1 MRSSCGR
8 LFTRKSFCIGGE
20 AAVANIR
27 DIAKLTGYSVST
39 ISRVIN
45 GHPYVDEEKRKE
57 ILAVMKEVDYI
68 PNANARQLSYG
79 KTKSIGVILPYTN
92 HPYFD
97 QLISGIIEAAF
108 DYDYKVTLLP
118 TGYQKEKERRYLE
131 EFAAKAFDGL
141 IITSR
146 ANTLDDLLAYQKYG
160 PLVFCEEIKGKQA
173 SCVFIDRE
181 QSITEGLT
189 YLKQQGIKQL
199 GITLGR
205 SGRLSYNSKI
215 TLQLCH
221 QLFPSFDESLVFWDC
236 IDAEKGKQAGI
247 FFKELGVDGVFTNS
261 DMVAA
266 GILQSYLQDKTPVVI
281 GRDNLLISELLGFP
295 TIDHHL
301 EACGEMAFQL
311 FLTEKKDKVKIP
323 YTFIQR

>member
-118 TGYQKEKERRYLE
+118 TGYQKEKER
-131 EFAAKAFDGL
+131 
-141 IITSR
+141 S
-146 ANTLDDLLAYQKYG
+146 
-160 PLVFCEEIKGKQA
+160 
-173 SCVFIDRE
+173 
-181 QSITEGLT
+181 
-189 YLKQQGIKQL
+189 
-199 GITLGR
+199 
-205 SGRLSYNSKI
+205 
-215 TLQLCH
+215 
-221 QLFPSFDESLVFWDC
+221 
-236 IDAEKGKQAGI
+236 
-247 FFKELGVDGVFTNS
+247 
-261 DMVAA
+261 
-266 GILQSYLQDKTPVVI
+266 
-281 GRDNLLISELLGFP
+281 
-295 TIDHHL
+295 
-301 EACGEMAFQL
+301 
-311 FLTEKKDKVKIP
+311 
-323 YTFIQR
+323 

>member
-118 TGYQKEKERRYLE
+118 TGYHKEKERRYLE

-181 QSITEGLT
+181 QSITEGRT

-236 IDAEKGKQAGI
+236 IDAEKGKQAG
-247 FFKELGVDGVFTNS
+247 FFF
-261 DMVAA
+261 
-266 GILQSYLQDKTPVVI
+266 
-281 GRDNLLISELLGFP
+281 
-295 TIDHHL
+295 
-301 EACGEMAFQL
+301 
-311 FLTEKKDKVKIP
+311 
-323 YTFIQR
+323 

>member
-1 MRSSCGR
+1 
-8 LFTRKSFCIGGE
+8 
-20 AAVANIR
+20 
-27 DIAKLTGYSVST
+27 
-39 ISRVIN
+39 
-45 GHPYVDEEKRKE
+45 
-57 ILAVMKEVDYI
+57 MKEVDYI

-118 TGYQKEKERRYLE
+118 TGYHKEKERRYLE

-181 QSITEGLT
+181 QSITEG
-189 YLKQQGIKQL
+189 
-199 GITLGR
+199 
-205 SGRLSYNSKI
+205 
-215 TLQLCH
+215 
-221 QLFPSFDESLVFWDC
+221 
-236 IDAEKGKQAGI
+236 
-247 FFKELGVDGVFTNS
+247 
-261 DMVAA
+261 
-266 GILQSYLQDKTPVVI
+266 SYLFEAARYKAI
-281 GRDNLLISELLGFP
+281 G
-295 TIDHHL
+295 HHVGAKWQAKL
-301 EACGEMAFQL
+301 
-311 FLTEKKDKVKIP
+311 
-323 YTFIQR
+323 

>member
-1 MRSSCGR
+1 M
-8 LFTRKSFCIGGE
+8 
-20 AAVANIR
+20 ANIR

-160 PLVFCEEIKGKQA
+160 PLVFVKKSRENRQA
-173 SCVFIDRE
+173 VS
-181 QSITEGLT
+181 
-189 YLKQQGIKQL
+189 
-199 GITLGR
+199 
-205 SGRLSYNSKI
+205 
-215 TLQLCH
+215 
-221 QLFPSFDESLVFWDC
+221 
-236 IDAEKGKQAGI
+236 
-247 FFKELGVDGVFTNS
+247 
-261 DMVAA
+261 
-266 GILQSYLQDKTPVVI
+266 
-281 GRDNLLISELLGFP
+281 LLIENNQLQKVLL
-295 TIDHHL
+295 I
-301 EACGEMAFQL
+301 
-311 FLTEKKDKVKIP
+311 
-323 YTFIQR
+323 

>member
-1 MRSSCGR
+1 M
-8 LFTRKSFCIGGE
+8 
-20 AAVANIR
+20 ANIR

-118 TGYQKEKERRYLE
+118 TGYHKEKERRYLE

-160 PLVFCEEIKGKQA
+160 PLVFCEEIKENRQA
-173 SCVFIDRE
+173 VS
-181 QSITEGLT
+181 
-189 YLKQQGIKQL
+189 
-199 GITLGR
+199 
-205 SGRLSYNSKI
+205 
-215 TLQLCH
+215 
-221 QLFPSFDESLVFWDC
+221 
-236 IDAEKGKQAGI
+236 
-247 FFKELGVDGVFTNS
+247 
-261 DMVAA
+261 
-266 GILQSYLQDKTPVVI
+266 
-281 GRDNLLISELLGFP
+281 LLIENNQLQKVLL
-295 TIDHHL
+295 I
-301 EACGEMAFQL
+301 
-311 FLTEKKDKVKIP
+311 
-323 YTFIQR
+323 

>member
-68 PNANARQLSYG
+68 PNAKARQLSYG

-97 QLISGIIEAAF
+97 QLISGIIEEAF

-118 TGYQKEKERRYLE
+118 TGYQKEKERSYLE
-131 EFAAKAFDGL
+131 EFAAKAFDHL
-141 IITSR
+141 I
-146 ANTLDDLLAYQKYG
+146 
-160 PLVFCEEIKGKQA
+160 
-173 SCVFIDRE
+173 SCQYTRRFA
-181 QSITEGLT
+181 
-189 YLKQQGIKQL
+189 
-199 GITLGR
+199 
-205 SGRLSYNSKI
+205 RLSKI
-215 TLQLCH
+215 WSS
-221 QLFPSFDESLVFWDC
+221 SFL
-236 IDAEKGKQAGI
+236 
-247 FFKELGVDGVFTNS
+247 
-261 DMVAA
+261 
-266 GILQSYLQDKTPVVI
+266 
-281 GRDNLLISELLGFP
+281 
-295 TIDHHL
+295 
-301 EACGEMAFQL
+301 
-311 FLTEKKDKVKIP
+311 
-323 YTFIQR
+323 